1 MDNEIDD
8 FNRRESYTRKVRTLS
23 EDHSMNHS
31 VHSDQPPFYKKKV
44 RLDGDVILME
54 ATWDQSRFL
63 IIRQVIVTKEE
74 DIIEDAVTIIMIT
87 ITIDRICK
95 NLKLKIIYI
104 FSKNAKLKTD
114 MLWKKCQS
122 LYFNIS
128 NEKTNAKLTY

>member
-1 MDNEIDD
+1 MG
-8 FNRRESYTRKVRTLS
+8 
-23 EDHSMNHS
+23 M
-31 VHSDQPPFYKKKV
+31 
-44 RLDGDVILME
+44 VILME

-95 NLKLKIIYI
+95 N
-104 FSKNAKLKTD
+104 AKLKTD

-122 LYFNIS
+122 LDFNISNIS

>member
-1 MDNEIDD
+1 MG
-8 FNRRESYTRKVRTLS
+8 
-23 EDHSMNHS
+23 M
-31 VHSDQPPFYKKKV
+31 
-44 RLDGDVILME
+44 VILME
-54 ATWDQSRFL
+54 GTWDQSRFL

-104 FSKNAKLKTD
+104 FSKNAKLKKD